1 MTNDKGILIKNIFYM
16 LSYSFTVL
24 KKDGYE
30 SVGSEEFDH
39 AGDLFCEILN
49 RGISQQLK
57 QGLFKTYI
65 SKSEDLTTVRGK
77 INLNRQIQNRI
88 QKKQII
94 ACEYDELSVNNLF
107 NQILKTTSMYFL
119 RDKSIKKDRKDT
131 LRKLMLFFDE
141 VDELPIKA
149 IPWEQLMFQRNNRTY
164 EMLINICRL
173 AIEGYLQTTE
183 LGNLKM
189 PLFSEE
195 HMARLFESFV
205 AEYYRTERKKYSQNV
220 TVKSQSKLKWD
231 TDETDDEAT
240 LRLLPNMYMDI
251 ELVGKNKTLIIDTKY
266 YEQELTTGTG
276 IDRFHTDNLY
286 QIFSYVKNKE
296 AQTTN
301 EVSGMLLYARTQ
313 HSKLTEKREFTATGN
328 KFYVRSL
335 DLNTDFTVICEQLD
349 GIVEEYFA

>member
-24 KKDGYE
+24 KKDGFE

-57 QGLFKTYI
+57 QGLFKSYI
-65 SKSEDLTTVRGK
+65 SKSENLTTVRGR
-77 INLNRQIQNRI
+77 IDLNRQIQNRI
-88 QKKQII
+88 QNKQIM

-141 VDELPIKA
+141 VDELPINA

-183 LGNLKM
+183 LGNLKL

-195 HMARLFESFV
+195 HMAQLFESFV
-205 AEYYRTERKKYSQNV
+205 AEYYRTERKKYNRKV
-220 TVKSQSKLKWD
+220 AVKSQSTLKWD
-231 TDETDDEAT
+231 TDNTVDEAT
-240 LRLLPNMYMDI
+240 LRLLPYMYMDI
-251 ELVGKNKTLIIDTKY
+251 ELVGKYKTLIIDTKY
-266 YEQELTTGTG
+266 YGQELSAGTG
-276 IDRFHTDNLY
+276 IDRFHANNLY

-296 AQTTN
+296 TQTSN

-313 HSKLTEKREFTATGN
+313 NSKLKENHEFTATGN
-328 KFYVRSL
+328 KIYVRSL
-335 DLNTDFTVICEQLD
+335 DLNTDFSKICEQLD

>member
-30 SVGSEEFDH
+30 GVGSEEFDH

-65 SKSEDLTTVRGK
+65 SKNEDLTAVRGK
-77 INLNRQIQNRI
+77 IDLNRQIQIKI
-88 QKKQII
+88 QKKQIV

-119 RDKSIKKDRKDT
+119 RDKSVSKERKDR

-173 AIEGYLQTTE
+173 AIEGYLHTTE
-183 LGNLKM
+183 LGDLKM
-189 PLFSEE
+189 PLFSEDN
-195 HMARLFESFV
+195 MANLFESFV
-205 AEYYRTERKKYSQNV
+205 AEYYKEEIKKIDPKVSVNSQ
-220 TVKSQSKLKWD
+220 KKLEWD
-231 TDETDDEAT
+231 TAETDDPAT
-240 LRLLPNMYMDI
+240 IRLLPNMYMDI
-251 ELVGKNKTLIIDTKY
+251 KLVGKNQTLIIDTKY
-266 YEQELTTGTG
+266 YGQELTGGTG

-286 QIFSYVKNKE
+286 QIFSYVKNEE
-296 AQTTN
+296 AQTSN
-301 EVSGMLLYARTQ
+301 EVAGMLLYARTQ
-313 HSKLTEKREFTATGN
+313 DSKLLDNHEFTATGN
-328 KFYVRSL
+328 KFGVRSL
-335 DLNTDFTVICEQLD
+335 DLNTDFSEIQSQLN
-349 GIVEEYFA
+349 GIVKDYFA